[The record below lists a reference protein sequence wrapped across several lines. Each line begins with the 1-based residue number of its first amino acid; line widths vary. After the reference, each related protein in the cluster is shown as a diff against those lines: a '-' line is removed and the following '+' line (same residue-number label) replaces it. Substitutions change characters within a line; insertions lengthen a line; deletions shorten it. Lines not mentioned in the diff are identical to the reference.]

1 MPEAGLAAST
11 SDEPVLPAVPPHE
24 ETGAEAPAV
33 VSQAVLHVA
42 AEPPVSHAPE
52 PTSHEAPAVISQ
64 AVHHVAA
71 EPPVSHVPEPTSL
84 NSCASVS
91 DPEEL
96 AEQLLQGKLIDP
108 HSVLSLW
115 ELLPH
120 EAPHKA
126 ASGSSFFTGL
136 YRRGGVLGLRANV
149 ARFPKVAQVLCA
161 FVRQRRPSAVFTSL
175 AIFCD
180 IPTEPHR
187 DSHNGPSPNLVFKL
201 SDFSGGGVWCEGP
214 GHDVR
219 PVQGSPVQGRVL
231 KFDDGCLELPAK
243 DHWHMTE
250 PWQGR
255 RVVLVAYALPYM
267 PSVKLEVPQA
277 LLELGF
283 PLPPDF
289 LPALADVPP
298 LSNPAPEPTQ
308 EPELSSRPAFIIEVF
323 SGMSRLSA
331 CLKQLGFDAIA
342 VDHKRVPGAACHV
355 HLVDLCATEGVEL
368 VRRWLAMP
376 NCVGIWFAPPC
387 GTASRAREIKGVPGP
402 PPLRSEKFP
411 NGLPQL
417 KGQSL
422 LRVTLANQLYEC
434 VSDLVL
440 EAASRNLVIGVENPR
455 QSLYWRTSMFA
466 RIAHLLQFT
475 AFQSCAYGS
484 RRPKWT
490 AIAYTRGAFDCI
502 CKSCPGQSCAQR
514 HLPWGVAPEAPNGF
528 STSLEAAYPLPLA
541 RALAHAFFQA
551 CPPKP
556 PSPAGLQLSLVRGQ
570 VGSQPKASV
579 TGPRVPEHAR
589 ILRVRVPPSVSCPV
603 SLRARLKDPW
613 PLPHVAVCPE
623 RSVPADAQL
632 LQIVPVKQGSS
643 SAGSGN
649 KVCGA
654 DAELWNELVWGIPF
668 SPEQFV
674 REAVKAGHPRTLEV
688 SLPQVLKDAVCTHAS
703 LSESE
708 LCGLRARQFAKWLKL
723 AQDLRSEEEA
733 LKASMHKQV
742 ATILKPKRLLLW
754 KAMMVEA
761 SYDDVSI
768 FDEVIS
774 GTNLGGPVPDTGVF
788 APKFKPASVTVD
800 QLKRD
805 APTSRAALLSTIK
818 SQGEALDRE
827 VQTKTLE
834 ERDRGWLS
842 GPIEVDQLPPDAI
855 VSRRFGIE
863 QDGKIRLID
872 DFSGSGVNSSVE
884 TSETVRPQ
892 TVDVI
897 AGLCLSLMR
906 AQPGCSLKGRFYD
919 LVSAYRQLALDPAG
933 AWASYIGLWDP
944 DLKRV
949 VVFQLHALPFGAVK
963 SVSTFLRTVNS
974 VWHLGAFFF
983 ALCWSHYFDDFVS
996 VARGSQVANVHQTI
1010 TLLFALL
1017 GWDLA
1022 QGGKKDVPFAE
1033 TFCALGVDIVLS
1045 SAHLGRV
1052 TICNTEKRVQ
1062 LLVETMKQAQKDR
1075 RMSAPQALKLRGKLQ
1090 FASGQLFGRQSKFCM
1105 QQLSDYAHGG
1115 APPDLPTE
1123 CIDTFTSLVDML
1135 DSGRPRL
1142 VQVNKQ
1148 QTWYVFTD
1156 ASYSKDDPVLPC
1168 GVGGLLFDD
1177 KGVLVAGFSHALDS
1191 DVRKLLG
1198 EINKDTIIMEAEFV
1212 AVLLAFRL
1220 WGKRVANSP
1229 VVAFID
1235 NNSVRDILISCRGRS
1250 PTVKS
1255 LLKMFVSLEVECEFI
1270 PWFSRVPSPS
1280 NCADLPSK
1288 PPAQVVFVCSS

>member
-42 AEPPVSHAPE
+42 AEPPVSHAPA

-387 GTASRAREIKGVPGP
+387 GTASRARDIKGVPGP

-411 NGLPQL
+411 NGLPHL

-475 AFQSCAYGS
+475 AFQSCAYGG

-514 HLPWGVAPEAPNGF
+514 HLAWGL
-528 STSLEAAYPLPLA
+528 T
-541 RALAHAFFQA
+541 
-551 CPPKP
+551 
-556 PSPAGLQLSLVRGQ
+556 
-570 VGSQPKASV
+570 
-579 TGPRVPEHAR
+579 
-589 ILRVRVPPSVSCPV
+589 
-603 SLRARLKDPW
+603 
-613 PLPHVAVCPE
+613 
-623 RSVPADAQL
+623 
-632 LQIVPVKQGSS
+632 
-643 SAGSGN
+643 
-649 KVCGA
+649 
-654 DAELWNELVWGIPF
+654 
-668 SPEQFV
+668 
-674 REAVKAGHPRTLEV
+674 
-688 SLPQVLKDAVCTHAS
+688 AS
-703 LSESE
+703 LH
-708 LCGLRARQFAKWLKL
+708 RW
-723 AQDLRSEEEA
+723 
-733 LKASMHKQV
+733 
-742 ATILKPKRLLLW
+742 
-754 KAMMVEA
+754 
-761 SYDDVSI
+761 
-768 FDEVIS
+768 
-774 GTNLGGPVPDTGVF
+774 
-788 APKFKPASVTVD
+788 
-800 QLKRD
+800 
-805 APTSRAALLSTIK
+805 
-818 SQGEALDRE
+818 
-827 VQTKTLE
+827 
-834 ERDRGWLS
+834 
-842 GPIEVDQLPPDAI
+842 
-855 VSRRFGIE
+855 
-863 QDGKIRLID
+863 
-872 DFSGSGVNSSVE
+872 
-884 TSETVRPQ
+884 
-892 TVDVI
+892 
-897 AGLCLSLMR
+897 
-906 AQPGCSLKGRFYD
+906 
-919 LVSAYRQLALDPAG
+919 
-933 AWASYIGLWDP
+933 
-944 DLKRV
+944 
-949 VVFQLHALPFGAVK
+949 
-963 SVSTFLRTVNS
+963 
-974 VWHLGAFFF
+974 
-983 ALCWSHYFDDFVS
+983 
-996 VARGSQVANVHQTI
+996 
-1010 TLLFALL
+1010 
-1017 GWDLA
+1017 
-1022 QGGKKDVPFAE
+1022 
-1033 TFCALGVDIVLS
+1033 
-1045 SAHLGRV
+1045 
-1052 TICNTEKRVQ
+1052 
-1062 LLVETMKQAQKDR
+1062 
-1075 RMSAPQALKLRGKLQ
+1075 KLRI
-1090 FASGQLFGRQSKFCM
+1090 RC
-1105 QQLSDYAHGG
+1105 H
-1115 APPDLPTE
+1115 
-1123 CIDTFTSLVDML
+1123 
-1135 DSGRPRL
+1135 
-1142 VQVNKQ
+1142 
-1148 QTWYVFTD
+1148 W
-1156 ASYSKDDPVLPC
+1156 
-1168 GVGGLLFDD
+1168 
-1177 KGVLVAGFSHALDS
+1177 
-1191 DVRKLLG
+1191 
-1198 EINKDTIIMEAEFV
+1198 
-1212 AVLLAFRL
+1212 
-1220 WGKRVANSP
+1220 
-1229 VVAFID
+1229 
-1235 NNSVRDILISCRGRS
+1235 
-1250 PTVKS
+1250 
-1255 LLKMFVSLEVECEFI
+1255 
-1270 PWFSRVPSPS
+1270 RVPSPMRS
-1280 NCADLPSK
+1280 SRLARPSRPHLPG
-1288 PPAQVVFVCSS
+1288 SSYLLSVARSGVSQRPL

>member
-1 MPEAGLAAST
+1 
-11 SDEPVLPAVPPHE
+11 
-24 ETGAEAPAV
+24 
-33 VSQAVLHVA
+33 
-42 AEPPVSHAPE
+42 
-52 PTSHEAPAVISQ
+52 
-64 AVHHVAA
+64 
-71 EPPVSHVPEPTSL
+71 
-84 NSCASVS
+84 
-91 DPEEL
+91 
-96 AEQLLQGKLIDP
+96 
-108 HSVLSLW
+108 
-115 ELLPH
+115 
-120 EAPHKA
+120 
-126 ASGSSFFTGL
+126 
-136 YRRGGVLGLRANV
+136 
-149 ARFPKVAQVLCA
+149 
-161 FVRQRRPSAVFTSL
+161 
-175 AIFCD
+175 
-180 IPTEPHR
+180 
-187 DSHNGPSPNLVFKL
+187 
-201 SDFSGGGVWCEGP
+201 
-214 GHDVR
+214 
-219 PVQGSPVQGRVL
+219 
-231 KFDDGCLELPAK
+231 
-243 DHWHMTE
+243 
-250 PWQGR
+250 
-255 RVVLVAYALPYM
+255 
-267 PSVKLEVPQA
+267 
-277 LLELGF
+277 
-283 PLPPDF
+283 
-289 LPALADVPP
+289 
-298 LSNPAPEPTQ
+298 
-308 EPELSSRPAFIIEVF
+308 
-323 SGMSRLSA
+323 
-331 CLKQLGFDAIA
+331 
-342 VDHKRVPGAACHV
+342 
-355 HLVDLCATEGVEL
+355 
-368 VRRWLAMP
+368 
-376 NCVGIWFAPPC
+376 
-387 GTASRAREIKGVPGP
+387 
-402 PPLRSEKFP
+402 
-411 NGLPQL
+411 
-417 KGQSL
+417 
-422 LRVTLANQLYEC
+422 
-434 VSDLVL
+434 
-440 EAASRNLVIGVENPR
+440 
-455 QSLYWRTSMFA
+455 MFA